1 MSSSADMDGG
11 HLVFDRPSA
20 VEALREEVALLP
32 ASEGIQVTVPLW
44 AAVEAIRQLDSMQLN
59 EAEQRAMDASV
70 ELARAMRAL
79 VSGTEWIVQSDLAE
93 IVSRIH
99 DLQGRIILNAGAR
112 LGWTRPLGG

>member
-1 MSSSADMDGG
+1 
-11 HLVFDRPSA
+11 
-20 VEALREEVALLP
+20 
-32 ASEGIQVTVPLW
+32 
-44 AAVEAIRQLDSMQLN
+44 
-59 EAEQRAMDASV
+59 MDASV
-70 ELARAMRAL
+70 ELAKAMRAL